1 MAKITKKFS
10 ITKAGLDV
18 DNMQLV
24 EVQKENIL
32 TTDLQDV
39 LTQFDGQIVNLSI
52 SVDTE
57 VGSVDGEE
65 EEEDG
70 E

>member
-24 EVQKENIL
+24 EVQKENVL

-65 EEEDG
+65 DEE
-70 E
+70 